1 MATRT
6 YELSLKGL
14 PVPDGEIDVRDLV
27 AILEPLRLAAVRV
40 ARQVGGSARTGRTA
54 SSLDAAG
61 NLRFKSNRP
70 GSTVLELAI
79 GDTATLPDM
88 PDEELIADR
97 FEELVAAIATNKPPA
112 WINPPVAAACRQASA
127 ALHACGASEFA
138 LARVEGG
145 PHDIAAA
152 ATIEL
157 DADRWQLVPESTGE
171 VTVSGRLDMVDIRQ
185 SHFRIRDDAGNDI
198 HLLDVDAAADASQLV
213 GRRVVATA
221 FGERD
226 ERGRLRLVGPTITV
240 EESPASWS
248 LPVATAEVVGVPVA
262 DLPHIDL
269 GDDEIEAF
277 LAEIRG

>member
-61 NLRFKSNRP
+61 GLRFKSTRA
-70 GSTVLELAI
+70 GSTVLEFSL
-79 GDTATLPDM
+79 GDMTSLPAM

-97 FEELVAAIATNKPPA
+97 FEQLLASIASNRPPE
-112 WINPPVAAACRQASA
+112 WVNPPVAAACRRASA
-127 ALHACGASEFA
+127 ALHACGATEFSMSRVGKEIRIVA
-138 LARVEGG
+138 QARTG
-145 PHDIAAA
+145 A
-152 ATIEL
+152 L
-157 DADRWQLVPESTGE
+157 DADIWRMAPEATGE
-171 VTVSGRLDMVDIRQ
+171 ITVSGRLDMVDLRQ
-185 SHFRIRDDAGNDI
+185 CHFRIRDDVGNDI
-198 HLLDVDAAADASQLV
+198 HLLDVNDAADASLLV
-213 GRRVVATA
+213 GQRVVATA

-226 ERGRLRLVGPTITV
+226 DRGRLRLVDPSIHAQV
-240 EESPASWS
+240 LPAEWS
-248 LPVATAEVVGVPVA
+248 LPQKATPILGVPVA
-262 DLPHIDL
+262 DLPRIDI
-269 GDDEIEAF
+269 DEDEIEAF

>member
-61 NLRFKSNRP
+61 NLRFKNNKP
-70 GSTVLELAI
+70 GSTVLEFAL
-79 GDTATLPDM
+79 GDAATLPDM
-88 PDEELIADR
+88 PDEELIANR
-97 FEELVAAIATNKPPA
+97 FEELVAAIATNEPPE
-112 WINPPVAAACRQASA
+112 WVNPPIAAACRRAAA
-127 ALHACGASEFA
+127 ALHSCGASEFA
-138 LARVEGG
+138 LARTGEGV
-145 PHDIAAA
+145 HAV
-152 ATIEL
+152 ATASTGAL
-157 DADRWQLVPESTGE
+157 DAERWQLAPEATGE

-198 HLLDVDAAADASQLV
+198 HLLDVDSAADASQLV

-226 ERGRLRLVGPTITV
+226 ERGRLRLVDPKIAV
-240 EESPASWS
+240 EETPASWS
-248 LPVATAEVVGVPVA
+248 LPKEPADVTAAPVA

-269 GDDEIEAF
+269 DDDEIEAF

>member
-27 AILEPLRLAAVRV
+27 AILEPLRLTAVRV

-61 NLRFKSNRP
+61 GLRFKATRP
-70 GSTVLELAI
+70 GSTVLEFAL
-79 GDTATLPDM
+79 GDAASLPGM
-88 PDEELIADR
+88 PDEDLIADR
-97 FEELVAAIATNKPPA
+97 FEELVAAIASNDPPE
-112 WINPPVAAACRQASA
+112 WVNPPVAAACRRTAA
-127 ALHACGASEFA
+127 ALHACGASEFT
-138 LARVEGG
+138 LARLGNEV
-145 PHDIAAA
+145 HDVAAA
-152 ATIEL
+152 ATDTL
-157 DADRWQLVPESTGE
+157 DAGRWQLSPEATGE

-185 SHFRIRDDAGNDI
+185 SHFRIRDDTGNDI
-198 HLLDVDAAADASQLV
+198 HLLDVSDAADASQLV

-226 ERGRLRLVGPTITV
+226 DRGRLRLVDPSITV
-240 EESPASWS
+240 EELPASWS
-248 LPVATAEVVGVPVA
+248 LPAASGEIVGVPVA
-262 DLPHIDL
+262 DLPRLDIDE
-269 GDDEIEAF
+269 DEIEAF